1 MNQNIFKD
9 AKDMIDARDV
19 VSSILGEPAKISGEN
34 WYWHSPFNNGDNDP
48 SFCVKAD
55 MISDFSTGEKGQ
67 DIFNFIENYNNS
79 IMPIVSDKI
88 INSYESLKW
97 VVKEFNIDI
106 DLSQYNMIVP
116 DVKKIGQSLERTVK
130 RQSLTISEG
139 KHIKDHFI
147 YAMFD
152 TEGYHQKPAEP
163 EFRKI
168 KNRIPNLQPKGYT
181 LQMLEDEL
189 VIGHTCIPAG
199 IKSQQ
204 DWKDGENFYQVFM
217 VDIDNVAT
225 VNGVKQK
232 YTINDEKHVTVD
244 KILAHCNS
252 INLPPT
258 FIYYTFSH
266 TEQQHKFRLVFVL
279 DLPISSKETVKG
291 VYDFL
296 KETFKDYNMDTAP
309 TSIANMFLG
318 GQSIAFESGIYY
330 DIIEKTEIVKQP
342 QVLTIAE
349 TCNKHLYKTPYQV
362 IDGKLCYIKII
373 KSKNSKKKNQD
384 KGDDVAVNTNETNVD
399 STNTDIEVS
408 SDTQISGASNTDS
421 DIEVSSDTSESV
433 IDNTNTDVEVSSNT
447 QISDTSNT
455 DSDSDL
461 IAIPISNFIAYPSS
475 KINIIN
481 GKDVQTKYIMQCHIL
496 DNENLTLPEIIIDV
510 DAYSKCNFIVGSP
523 WDKYAI
529 MSAGRGN
536 TDRQREVMQIFARDY
551 MDEKNLYVHTGFRTI
566 DDKLCYLY
574 HGGVIGDAENVD
586 VDLSNDNLE
595 RFCFTNKEFD
605 EKQALGRSLSFL
617 EVADYK
623 ITIPISSTIYLSP
636 LTTILSNHHIH
647 ADFILYIQ
655 GKSGS
660 RKSSLT
666 AVALSHFGTFDRNTF
681 PCNFRD
687 TLNTIEK
694 RAFTLKDTTNVVDDY
709 NPEVFGSKK
718 LDTMEKLY
726 AMYGDR
732 IGRSRMSQD
741 GITLKSGYTARG
753 LCIATG
759 EMIPEVA
766 QSRIARSLIVTV
778 QQNSIDNE
786 KLSELQDNQ
795 EELAFCMKKYIEW
808 LIQNIDRI
816 IEYSKTS
823 FKKLRKAQSTSNHG
837 RTNEISAVI
846 NIGFRLFTQFLL
858 EHNVIDNDRKLY
870 LDGQAE
876 NVFKELVEE
885 QTQEITELKPTEIFY
900 SILDELIA
908 TNKVSYIDLA
918 TGQSSR
924 SDYTIPEF
932 VGYYDSRK
940 QRYYLYP
947 NTIYKAVSEHY
958 HKSTNKGF
966 PVNEKTLWRYL
977 AEEGYL
983 RQNDK
988 KRYKVAMQFHNKK
1001 DYFIDVKAKHI
1012 DSSEV
1017 TNTFYRTPRYTPF
1030 RDVYDERPIDG
1041 PIKYTF

>member
-9 AKDMIDARDV
+9 VKNIIDARDV
-19 VSSILGEPAKISGEN
+19 VSSILGEPAKVSGDN
-34 WYWHSPFNNGDNDP
+34 YYWHSPFNAGDNDP
-48 SFCVKAD
+48 SFCVKED
-55 MISDFSTGEKGQ
+55 MISDFSTDEKGQ
-67 DIFNFIENYNNS
+67 DIFNFITDYNNS
-79 IMPIVSDKI
+79 IKPIVSDKI
-88 INSYESLKW
+88 INSYDALKW

-106 DLSQYNMIVP
+106 DLSQYKMIVP
-116 DVKKIGQSLERTVK
+116 DVKKIAQGLEKTIKRHSLVV
-130 RQSLTISEG
+130 SEG

-152 TEGYHQKPAEP
+152 TEGYQQKPAEA
-163 EFRKI
+163 ESGKI
-168 KNRIPNLQPKGYT
+168 KNRIPNLQPKAYT

-189 VIGHTCIPAG
+189 VSGHTCIPAA

-204 DWKDGENFYQVFM
+204 DWQDGKNFYQIFM
-217 VDIDNVAT
+217 VDIDNVEV
-225 VNGVKQK
+225 VNGVRQK
-232 YTINDEKHVTVD
+232 YTINDKKHVTVN
-244 KILAHCNS
+244 KMLEYCKS
-252 INLPPT
+252 INLIPT
-258 FIYYTFSH
+258 LIYYTFSH
-266 TEQQHKFRLVFVL
+266 TEQQHKFRLVYVL
-279 DLPISSKETVKG
+279 DLPTSSKETVKG
-291 VYDFL
+291 IYDFL
-296 KETFKDYNMDTAP
+296 KETFKDYNIDNAP
-309 TSIANMFLG
+309 TLIASMFFG

-330 DIIEKTEIVKQP
+330 DIVEKTEIVKQP
-342 QVLTIAE
+342 QVLSIAE
-349 TCNKHLYKTPYQV
+349 TCNKHLYKTPYR
-362 IDGKLCYIKII
+362 ISNGKLCYTKVIKN
-373 KSKNSKKKNQD
+373 KGNKKKIEG
-384 KGDDVAVNTNETNVD
+384 KVDDVDVENNK
-399 STNTDIEVS
+399 TDIEVS
-408 SDTQISGASNTDS
+408 SDTQISDDSKTDS
-421 DIEVSSDTSESV
+421 DI
-433 IDNTNTDVEVSSNT
+433 
-447 QISDTSNT
+447 
-455 DSDSDL
+455 DL
-461 IAIPISNFIAYPSS
+461 VAIPISNFITYPSS
-475 KINIIN
+475 KINLIN
-481 GKDVQTKYIMQCHIL
+481 GKDVQTKYVMQCIIL
-496 DNENLTLPEIIIDV
+496 DNENLFLPELVVDV
-510 DAYSKCNFIVGSP
+510 DAYSKCNFILGSA

-551 MDEKNLYVHTGFRTI
+551 MEEKNIYVHTGFRTI
-566 DDKLCYLY
+566 NDKLCYLY
-574 HGGVIGDAENVD
+574 HGGIIGGVENVD

-595 RFCFTNKEFD
+595 RFCFTDKEFD
-605 EKQALGRSLSFL
+605 VIQALRRSLSFL

-623 ITIPISSTIYLSP
+623 ITIPLLATIYLSP
-636 LTTILSNHHIH
+636 LTTILAKHHIH
-647 ADFILYIQ
+647 ADYILYVQ

-660 RKSSLT
+660 RKSSIT
-666 AVALSHFGTFDRNTF
+666 AVSLSHFGTFDRNTF

-694 RAFTLKDTTNVVDDY
+694 RAFALKDTTNVVDDY

-778 QQNSIDNE
+778 QQNSIDNS

-795 EELAFCMKKYIEW
+795 EELAFCMKTYINW

-823 FKKLRKAQSTSNHG
+823 FKELRKAQSTANHG

-846 NIGFRLFTQFLL
+846 NIGFTLFTQFLL

-900 SILDELIA
+900 SILGELIS
-908 TNKVSYIDLA
+908 TNKVSYIDL
-918 TGQSSR
+918 TSGKSSR
-924 SDYTIPEF
+924 SDFTTPDFI
-932 VGYYDSRK
+932 GYYDSRK

-947 NTIYKAVSEHY
+947 DTVYKAISEHY

-966 PVNEKTLWRYL
+966 PVNAKTLWRYL
-977 AEEGYL
+977 AEEGDL

-988 KRYKVAMQFHNKK
+988 KRYKVAMQFNNKK
-1001 DYFIDVKAKHI
+1001 DYFIDIKAKHI

-1017 TNTFYRTPRYTPF
+1017 THTFYKTPRHTPY
-1030 RDVYDERPIDG
+1030 RDVYDERPVNG